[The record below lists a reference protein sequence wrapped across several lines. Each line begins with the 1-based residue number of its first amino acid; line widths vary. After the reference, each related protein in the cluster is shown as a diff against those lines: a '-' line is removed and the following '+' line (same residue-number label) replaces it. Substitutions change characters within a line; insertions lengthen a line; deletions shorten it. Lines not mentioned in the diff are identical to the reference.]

1 MDDDFSG
8 AWVRACTEATGYLE
22 YADSGDPADEVW
34 IRNNK
39 RPQMI
44 ISCDR
49 QELID
54 FANKIINDFGVVPTS

>member
-1 MDDDFSG
+1 MDEQVP
-8 AWVRACTEATGYLE
+8 VRWNRCEAGHCLE
-22 YADSGDPADEVW
+22 YADSDDPMDEVW

-39 RPQMI
+39 RPQVI